1 MLSLDTKMRYFL
13 RRLRSDSRGVTA
25 LEYALIAAFI
35 FLVIVVSVTTVGKG
49 LSPIFSTVGS
59 EL

>member
-1 MLSLDTKMRYFL
+1 MRYFL